1 MKQRKSD
8 FQTTAPDSYW
18 THTLILGEGDVQG
31 HKSLIRLRLHQSEER
46 AYHAESLFPIAIKR
60 GDTRTYFHA
69 KPYILI
75 PG

>member
-1 MKQRKSD
+1 
-8 FQTTAPDSYW
+8 
-18 THTLILGEGDVQG
+18 
-31 HKSLIRLRLHQSEER
+31 LRLHQSEER